1 MSSLSGQQ
9 FNTKSMTGISDA
21 YSNNIITDTLEVT
34 TSMVLDTGATI
45 TLPVS
50 SIADS
55 ALSTNIPLKN
65 GSNTFTNTNFFTQ
78 NVSIISQQLL
88 TILGSTSAL
97 NGTIR
102 YIDSGNQLA
111 ISNNSNG
118 GYVYIRANDTLGV
131 IQSIMACYYNG
142 ISIFKPLFLSNV
154 GISGIN
160 KLIFNDLTQQT
171 TAYPGLGNF
180 ALLNANN
187 IFTGTNNTV
196 PMATLTDN
204 SLIIANTSFVK
215 GQNYITASAL
225 TPYALLASNNTFTGT
240 SNTVPMATLTD
251 NSLIIANTSFVK
263 GQNYI
268 TASALTPYALLASS
282 NAFTGSSNTF
292 SNSVVLSNSAILTIS
307 GTTET
312 GSLKYLDTSS
322 ILVLQNN
329 TNSGTLSFRA
339 NSNTGVL
346 TSIMS
351 MTYNAISIFKSL
363 FLGGVNINGI
373 GSLIFTSGGTQ
384 TVAYPGSSTFALLA
398 SNNIFATD

>member
-9 FNTKSMTGISDA
+9 FNTKSMTGISDT

-78 NVSIISQQLL
+78 NVSILSQQLL

-118 GYVYIRANDTLGV
+118 GYVYIRATDTLGV

-142 ISIFKPLFLSNV
+142 ISIFKPVFLSNV
-154 GISGIN
+154 GISGIS

-171 TAYPGLGNF
+171 TAYPGSGNF

-225 TPYALLASNNTFTGT
+225 TPYALLASSNTFTG
-240 SNTVPMATLTD
+240 A
-251 NSLIIANTSFVK
+251 
-263 GQNYI
+263 
-268 TASALTPYALLASS
+268 
-282 NAFTGSSNTF
+282 SNTF
-292 SNSVVLSNSAILTIS
+292 SNYVVLSNSAILTIS

-339 NSNTGVL
+339 NNNTGVL

-351 MTYNAISIFKSL
+351 MTYNAISIFKPL

-373 GSLIFTSGGTQ
+373 GSLVFTSGGTQ
-384 TVAYPGSSTFALLA
+384 TVAYPGSSIFALLA
-398 SNNIFATD
+398 SNNIFTGTNTVPTPATIDNSTTIATTEYVQNQASVSG